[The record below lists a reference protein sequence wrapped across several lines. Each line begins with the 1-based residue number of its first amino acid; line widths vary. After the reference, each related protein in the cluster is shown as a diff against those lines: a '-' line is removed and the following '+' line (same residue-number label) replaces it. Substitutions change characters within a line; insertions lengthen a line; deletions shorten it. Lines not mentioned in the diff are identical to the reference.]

1 MKTVALNN
9 KKMLLI
15 VTFIMKQLIVVLIA
29 LNIFSTYSQ
38 DRDKKFALS
47 IFSDPVATY
56 KDGANL
62 AMSVDYMMNVSY
74 FKAQVF
80 VFPDLRGKGLV
91 ELTGVPLGFNFFNRF
106 SDYRIYAG
114 AKAGAIFRDGIAFG
128 TVGAES
134 GLDINFGDDSWF
146 IGVFLSYDY
155 REDGIVWEEEADS
168 FWRLSGLVRVGFKW

>member
-1 MKTVALNN
+1 MNTVALNN
-9 KKMLLI
+9 KKLPLI
-15 VTFIMKQLIVVLIA
+15 VTFIMKQLILVLIT

-47 IFSDPVATY
+47 IFGDPVATQ
-56 KDGANL
+56 KDGVNL
-62 AMSVDYMMNVSY
+62 AVSIEYMMNVSY

-91 ELTGVPLGFNFFNRF
+91 EVTGVPLGFNYFNRF

-114 AKAGAIFRDGIAFG
+114 AKGGAIIRDGVAFG

-134 GLDINFGDDSWF
+134 GLDINFKNDSWF
-146 IGVFLSYDY
+146 IGGFLSYDY
-155 REDGIVWEEEADS
+155 REDGKVWEEYSDPY
-168 FWRLSGLVRVGFKW
+168 WRLSGLVRVGFKW